1 MFGATEDR
9 LSMKL
14 SVLAISI
21 TCAAVCL
28 TAFNSAGSAV
38 EKAFKGVSAK
48 ITVRSDPQRVW
59 KAIRDLRDGSPD
71 DVKTIS
77 QSPQEDVL
85 EETFEDLPVIGK
97 ARCRYKEVYKPFER
111 IDYRM
116 IESDHFKAFEGSWV
130 LTPTDSGAQTIVE
143 LSSYIDTG
151 LCIPFVHQLT
161 NMATMRNVHTRLQ
174 EVKKIVE
181 TPVKRKIT
189 ELPHQSEQR

>member
-1 MFGATEDR
+1 
-9 LSMKL
+9 MKL
-14 SVLAISI
+14 SALAVSVI
-21 TCAAVCL
+21 CAAAFL
-28 TAFNSAGSAV
+28 TANISAAPAA
-38 EKAFKGVSAK
+38 EKNFKGVSAK
-48 ITVRSDPQRVW
+48 ITMRSDPQRVW

-71 DVKTIS
+71 DVRTIS

-85 EETFEDLPVIGK
+85 EETFDDLPVIGK
-97 ARCRYKEVYKPFER
+97 AKCRYKEVYKPFER

-151 LCIPFVHQLT
+151 LCIPFVHQIT

-174 EVKKIVE
+174 EVKKLVE
-181 TPVKRKIT
+181 TPVKRKLT
-189 ELPHQSEQR
+189 ELPH